1 MNYKGLA
8 VVLFFLTLS
17 SMWRPGPGPDRVYA
31 DESGQRSVREPAH
44 NTGRRDE
51 VIYNNANVYYS
62 SRDFQSALDLYL
74 ELIERG
80 IRNQHLYYNLG
91 NTYFKLGE
99 IGYAVLYYEKALS
112 LKPFDRDIRENLEY
126 AKRSIKERILPL
138 YIESFS
144 RYPRIVY
151 SYIKAKNIVY
161 IETFF
166 FTFLIAIS
174 LLYLFSPY
182 KRNTL
187 KKYLILSVL
196 LFLIFAA
203 TAFSYRYYEKQHPKG
218 IVVEKEIEVLSAP
231 IAESDVLFVIH
242 EGTKTKLL
250 ETRGEWLRITLAD
263 GREGWIFRQSIV
275 FI

>member
-8 VVLFFLTLS
+8 AILFFLILS
-17 SMWRPGPGPDRVYA
+17 SMGRPGPGPDRASA
-31 DESGQRSVREPAH
+31 DNSGQSSVREPAH
-44 NTGRRDE
+44 NTGRQDE
-51 VIYNNANVYYS
+51 VIYNSANEYYS
-62 SRDFQSALDLYL
+62 ARDFQNALDLYL

-80 IRNQHLYYNLG
+80 VRNPYLYYNLG

-126 AKRSIKERILPL
+126 ARRSIKERILPL
-138 YIESFS
+138 YIESFF
-144 RYPRIVY
+144 RYLKIVY
-151 SYIKAKNIVY
+151 SYIKAKNLVY

-166 FTFLIAIS
+166 FTFLIAICF
-174 LLYLFSPY
+174 LYIFSPY
-182 KRNTL
+182 KRQTL
-187 KKYLILSVL
+187 KKYLIPGVL
-196 LFLIFAA
+196 LFLIFLAA
-203 TAFSYRYYEKQHPKG
+203 AFSYRSYEKRHPKG

-231 IAESDVLFVIH
+231 IAESDVLFVLY

-250 ETRGEWLRITLAD
+250 ETRGEWLRISLAD